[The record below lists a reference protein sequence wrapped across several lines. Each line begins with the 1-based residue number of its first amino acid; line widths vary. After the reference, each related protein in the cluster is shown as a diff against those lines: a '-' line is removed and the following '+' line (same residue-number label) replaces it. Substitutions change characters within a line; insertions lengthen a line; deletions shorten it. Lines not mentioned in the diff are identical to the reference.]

1 MIVDDLERLA
11 DRGPHRDPAE
21 VIASALAEASS
32 PAHRVPRRCVAVS
45 AAAGP
50 VALLVAGLASL
61 RDSDAPDTTEPV
73 AATPVPTPRTEV
85 GVTTSQATQGVAGTA
100 CPAVDVSWPDRA
112 DGPTM
117 EGTTIRS
124 DSIGATVD
132 GYQLASDPFV
142 FLGRGG
148 SLDDP
153 GDLTADQQ
161 AAAVPVTVNG
171 FATEVRP
178 AAAGA
183 PGQSVWFV
191 FPPTASPSDPC
202 NVWTVIANSP
212 MDVDDF
218 VGLLGAVD
226 MELVDDPATGSP

>member
-11 DRGPHRDPAE
+11 TRGPHRDPAE
-21 VIASALAEASS
+21 VIGSALAEASS
-32 PAHRVPRRCVAVS
+32 PTHRVPPRVVAVS
-45 AAAGP
+45 AAAAL

-61 RDSDAPDTTEPV
+61 RDSGAPDTTEPV
-73 AATPVPTPRTEV
+73 AATPVPTRTAEV
-85 GVTTSQATQGVAGTA
+85 GVPTSQATQGVAGTA

-112 DGPTM
+112 ESPTM
-117 EGTTIRS
+117 EGATIRS
-124 DSIGATVD
+124 DSIGGTVD

-153 GDLTADQQ
+153 DDLTADQQ

-191 FPPTASPSDPC
+191 FPATASPSDRC

-218 VGLLGAVD
+218 VSLLGAVD